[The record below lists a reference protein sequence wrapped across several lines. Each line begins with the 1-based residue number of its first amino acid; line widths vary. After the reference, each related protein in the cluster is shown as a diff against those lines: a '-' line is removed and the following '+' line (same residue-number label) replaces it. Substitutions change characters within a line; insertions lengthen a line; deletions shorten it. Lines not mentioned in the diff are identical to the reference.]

1 MHFIIVHG
9 NGCDQEAVE
18 VIYQRLSQKGISS
31 EILTDEEFL
40 RNGRWPEGYFVISV
54 GGKAVNSVSG
64 RIQEIY
70 SRALD
75 VSKFDVMKSFCYCW
89 GSKDGV
95 KTNAYLNCGCLA
107 LWGPRMEDTL
117 KTSEDFILE
126 GALLD
131 SIVPNY
137 TSWTKK
143 AKLIPI

>member
-9 NGCDQEAVE
+9 SGCDEEAAE
-18 VIYQRLSQKGISS
+18 VIYQRLNQKGISA
-31 EILTDEEFL
+31 EILTDEESL
-40 RNGRWPEGYFVISV
+40 KDGRRSDGFVISV
-54 GGKAVNSVSG
+54 GGKLVNVVSG

-75 VSKFDVMKSFCYCW
+75 VSNFEMMKSFCYCW

-95 KTNAYLNCGCLA
+95 RTNAYHLNCGCLA
-107 LWGPRMEDTL
+107 LWGPAAEDTL
-117 KTSEDFILE
+117 KSSEDFVLD

-131 SIVPNY
+131 NIIHNY
-137 TSWTKK
+137 NSWTKK